1 MYKPQKKNN
10 KFSLNKFT
18 LYEDLNS
25 NRYLIIGS
33 NRLETIFRILNIDIQ
48 TPINSN
54 TPLKIHEDNLIFSK
68 TEILTILSQLKIK
81 KIITTLGFFG
91 IMNFINEGKPDY
103 VKTSNANSTSQ
114 FLGDLYLVCITD
126 TTQMSCLRRALH

>member
-1 MYKPQKKNN
+1 MYKHQKKNN
-10 KFSLNKFT
+10 KFFLNKFT
-18 LYEDLNS
+18 LYEDLTS

-48 TPINSN
+48 NPENRHA
-54 TPLKIHEDNLIFSK
+54 PFKIYEDNLIFSK
-68 TEILTILSQLKIK
+68 TEILNILSQLKIK

-91 IMNFINEGKPDY
+91 IMNFITEGKPDY
-103 VKTSNANSTSQ
+103 LNTPNVSNNSQ

-126 TTQMSCLRRALH
+126 TTQMSCLRRALC